1 MTTPAT
7 LRKQELLQLL
17 GAIIQ
22 RRLVSDYEGL
32 SQYLAEDVVAELPL
46 SRRLFMWAGKHQG
59 LAEVIEALRLIDAE
73 IHIVEH
79 VVRDVIDEGD
89 KLVIRSFRKIAN
101 RGSSGVVDIEVSDYF
116 EWRGAELISFIEHF
130 DTEAVLRLVR
140 GEI

>member
-17 GAIIQ
+17 GAIMQ

>member
-17 GAIIQ
+17 GAIMQ

-32 SQYLAEDVVAELPL
+32 RQYLAEDVVAELPL

-59 LAEVIEALRLIDAE
+59 LAAVIEALRLIDAE

-79 VVRDVIDEGD
+79 VVRDVIHEGD

-101 RGSSGVVDIEVSDYF
+101 RGSSGAVDIEVSDYF

-130 DTEAVLRLVR
+130 DTEAVVRLVR

>member
-17 GAIIQ
+17 GAIMQ

-59 LAEVIEALRLIDAE
+59 LAAVIEALRLIDAE
-73 IHIVEH
+73 IHSVEH
-79 VVRDVIDEGD
+79 VVRDVIHEGD
-89 KLVIRSFRKIAN
+89 KLVVRSFCKIAN

>member
-1 MTTPAT
+1 MTSPAAQ
-7 LRKQELLQLL
+7 RKQQLL
-17 GAIIQ
+17 EHLDAIMQ

-32 SQYLAEDVVAELPL
+32 KHYLAEDVVAELPL
-46 SRRLFMWAGKHQG
+46 NRHLFMWAGKHQG

-79 VVRDVIDEGD
+79 LVRDVIHEGN
-89 KLVIRSFRKIAN
+89 KLVIRSFRTIAN
-101 RGSSGVVDIEVSDYF
+101 RGSSGVVGIEVSDYF

-140 GEI
+140 GEA